1 MEFGK
6 IEKDILWKLCR
17 KRCFGRGYMLTDNV
31 LRGVPPNKKD
41 LFRDTVHNLI
51 TKNILIPK
59 KTKHGKRSLY

>member
-1 MEFGK
+1 
-6 IEKDILWKLCR
+6 
-17 KRCFGRGYMLTDNV
+17 MLTDNV

-59 KTKHGKRSLY
+59 KTKHGKRLILIQNCVLK